1 MQQYHRPNP
10 RSRPTVLT
18 FKINFFYIDSRLSRY
33 NTRTIRFCKKDS
45 KLSIPIYTYDAVIVG
60 AGLAGCAAARE
71 LKNAG
76 KNVAV
81 ITKLHP
87 LRSHSGAA
95 QGGINAAL
103 SSEDSIELHEF
114 DTVKGS
120 DYLADQDAVEFMCQK
135 APETV
140 RWAEGMGA
148 TFSRRDD
155 GQIAQRPFGGQS
167 SPRACY
173 AKDRVGLTLLQT
185 IYEQAF
191 RIGVNFLDEWYAAD
205 IIYKDGKVSG
215 VIAFHIRDMQIAIFN
230 AKSVMFATG
239 GYARS
244 FKINSNAH
252 ANTGDGLSIVARHGL
267 PLEDMEFVQFH
278 PSGLSGNGVLISEAA
293 RGEGGRLFNSKGE
306 RFMEK
311 YAPNAL
317 ELASRDVVSRAIMNE
332 IREGRGVGPRK
343 DAVYLDVTHLGKDL
357 IMERLPELRDL
368 AITFLGLDM
377 IKEPILISATA
388 HYSMGGIPVDIPGHV
403 RKNNDEFVEGFYAAG
418 ECSCVSVH
426 GANRL
431 GANSVLE
438 ALLFGRFVGKTMVD
452 EIEDIELRP
461 ATQEDAQKAV
471 DEIDWV
477 LTNNGKES
485 VSILREELQEC
496 MTHNAGA
503 FRTEQS
509 LQDAIEK
516 VNELRERYKHI
527 RINDKSKVFNTE
539 LQEALEFGHML
550 DYSKFIVESAIAR
563 KESRGAHFR
572 EDFDKRNDTDFLKH
586 TMAYMDETG
595 AISLDYMD
603 VVLGKHELKE
613 RTY

>member
-1 MQQYHRPNP
+1 M
-10 RSRPTVLT
+10 SVAV
-18 FKINFFYIDSRLSRY
+18 
-33 NTRTIRFCKKDS
+33 
-45 KLSIPIYTYDAVIVG
+45 YTYDAVIVG
-60 AGLAGCAAARE
+60 AGLAGLAAARE
-71 LKNAG
+71 LKKEG

-103 SSEDSIELHEF
+103 SPKDSVELHEF

-120 DYLADQDAVEFMCQK
+120 DYLADQDAVEFMCSN

-140 RWAEGMGA
+140 RWIERMGA
-148 TFSRRDD
+148 AFSRNDE
-155 GQIAQRPFGGQS
+155 GKIAQRPFGGQS
-167 SPRACY
+167 HPRACF
-173 AKDRVGLTLLQT
+173 AKDRTGLTLLQT
-185 IYEQAF
+185 IYEQSL
-191 RIGVNFLDEWYAAD
+191 RLGVKFWDEWYVND

-215 VIAFHIRDMQIAIFN
+215 VVAFNIRDMQTAIFN
-230 AKSVMFATG
+230 AKAVMFATG

-293 RGEGGRLFNSKGE
+293 RGEGGKLYNSEGE

-317 ELASRDVVSRAIMNE
+317 ELASRDVVSRAIQME

-343 DAVYLDVTHLGKDL
+343 DAVYLDLTHLGKEK
-357 IMERLPELRDL
+357 IMQRLPELRDL
-368 AITFLGLDM
+368 ALTFLGLDM

-388 HYSMGGIPVDIPGHV
+388 HYSMGGIPVDIKGHV
-403 RKNNDEFVEGFYAAG
+403 RKNTKEFVEGFYAAG

-438 ALLFGRFVGKTMVD
+438 ALLFGRYVGKSIV
-452 EIEDIELRP
+452 EDLDKIELRE
-461 ATQEDAQKAV
+461 ACEDDAKNALS
-471 DEIDWV
+471 EIKWV
-477 LTNNGKES
+477 LTNNGKENFYR
-485 VSILREELQEC
+485 LREELQQC
-496 MTHNAGA
+496 MTDNAGV
-503 FRTEQS
+503 FRTEET
-509 LQDAIEK
+509 LKIAKEK
-516 VNELRERYKHI
+516 IKELRERYKNI
-527 RINDKSKVFNTE
+527 RIKDKSKMFNTE
-539 LQEALEFGHML
+539 LQEAIEFGHML
-550 DYSKFIVESAIAR
+550 DYSAFIVEGAIAR

-572 EDFDKRNDTDFLKH
+572 EDYQKRDDENFLKH
-586 TMAYMDETG
+586 TIGYMDSEG
-595 AISLDYMD
+595 NIKLEYMD
-603 VVLGKHELKE
+603 VVPGKFEPKE

>member
-1 MQQYHRPNP
+1 MG
-10 RSRPTVLT
+10 
-18 FKINFFYIDSRLSRY
+18 
-33 NTRTIRFCKKDS
+33 
-45 KLSIPIYTYDAVIVG
+45 IPIYTYDAIVVG

-71 LKNAG
+71 LQVAG
-76 KNVAV
+76 KKVAV

-103 SSEDSIELHEF
+103 SDKDSVELHEF

-120 DYLADQDAVEFMCQK
+120 DYLADQDAVEFMCK
-135 APETV
+135 NAPETI
-140 RWAEGMGA
+140 RWVERMGA
-148 TFSRRDD
+148 AFSRSAD
-155 GQIAQRPFGGQS
+155 GKIAQRPFGGQS

-173 AKDRVGLTLLQT
+173 AKDRTGLTLLQT

-191 RIGVNFLDEWYAAD
+191 RSGVKFWDEWYVSD

-215 VIAFHIRDMQIAIFN
+215 VVAFNIRDMQVAIFN

-244 FKINSNAH
+244 YKINSNAH

-293 RGEGGRLFNSKGE
+293 RGEGGRLFNSLGE

-311 YAPNAL
+311 YAPNAM
-317 ELASRDVVSRAIMNE
+317 ELASRDVVSRAILNE

-343 DAVYLDVTHLGKDL
+343 DAVYIDVTHLGKDL

-368 AITFLGLDM
+368 ALTFLGLDM

-388 HYSMGGIPVDIPGHV
+388 HYSMGGIPVNIAGNV
-403 RKNNDEFVEGFYAAG
+403 RKNNTEFVEGFYAAG

-438 ALLFGRFVGKTMVD
+438 ALLFGRYVGKTMVD
-452 EIEDIELRP
+452 EIDAITLRP
-461 ATQEDAQKAV
+461 ATKEDAQRAL
-471 DEIDWV
+471 DEINFV
-477 LTNNGKES
+477 LSNNGTET
-485 VSILREELQEC
+485 IPALREELQQC
-496 MTHNAGA
+496 MTANAGA
-503 FRTEQS
+503 FRTGETLS
-509 LQDAIEK
+509 IASTKIK
-516 VNELRERYKHI
+516 ELRERFQHI
-527 RINDKSKVFNTE
+527 RIKDKSKVFNTE
-539 LQEALEFGHML
+539 MQEAIEFGHML
-550 DYSKFIVESAIAR
+550 DYSAFIVESAIER
-563 KESRGAHFR
+563 KESRGAHYR
-572 EDFDKRNDTDFLKH
+572 EDYLARDDENFLKH
-586 TMAYMDETG
+586 TMAYMDQEG
-595 AISLDYMD
+595 NISLEYMD
-603 VVLGKHELKE
+603 VVLGKHELKA
-613 RTY
+613 RNY

>member
-1 MQQYHRPNP
+1 M
-10 RSRPTVLT
+10 
-18 FKINFFYIDSRLSRY
+18 
-33 NTRTIRFCKKDS
+33 
-45 KLSIPIYTYDAVIVG
+45 SIPIYTYDAIVVG

-71 LKNAG
+71 LQNAG
-76 KNVAV
+76 KKVAV

-95 QGGINAAL
+95 QGGVNAAF
-103 SSEDSIELHEF
+103 SDEDSIELHEF

-135 APETV
+135 APGTI
-140 RWAEGMGA
+140 RWLERMGA
-148 TFSRRDD
+148 AFSRTAD
-155 GQIAQRPFGGQS
+155 GKIAQRPFGGQS

-173 AKDRVGLTLLQT
+173 AKDRTGLTMLQT
-185 IYEQAF
+185 IYEQAH
-191 RIGVNFLDEWYAAD
+191 RIGVKFWDEWYCAD

-215 VIAFHIRDMQIAIFN
+215 IVAFNIRDMQTAIFN

-244 FKINSNAH
+244 YKINSNAH

-293 RGEGGRLFNSKGE
+293 RGEGGRLLNSEGE

-311 YAPNAL
+311 YAPNAM
-317 ELASRDVVSRAIMNE
+317 ELASRDVVSRAILNE

-343 DAVYLDVTHLGKDL
+343 DAVFIDVTHLGKDL
-357 IMERLPELRDL
+357 IMERLPELREL

-388 HYSMGGIPVDIPGHV
+388 HYSMGGIPVNIAGNV
-403 RKNNDEFVEGFYAAG
+403 RKNNDEYVEGFYAAG
-418 ECSCVSVH
+418 ECACVSVH

-438 ALLFGRFVGKTMVD
+438 ALLFGRYVGKTMAAEVD
-452 EIEDIELRP
+452 GIELRP
-461 ATQEDAQKAV
+461 ATAEDATGALA
-471 DEIDWV
+471 EIDFM
-477 LTNNGKES
+477 LNNNGHET
-485 VSILREELQEC
+485 IPGLREELQQC
-496 MTHNAGA
+496 MTANAGA
-503 FRTEQS
+503 FRTKET
-509 LQDAIEK
+509 LDIAIKEIK
-516 VNELRERYKHI
+516 AIRKRFKDI
-527 RINDKSKVFNTE
+527 RIKDKSKVFNTE
-539 LQEALEFGHML
+539 LQEAMEFGHML
-550 DYSKFIVESAIAR
+550 DYSAFIVQSAEAR
-563 KESRGAHFR
+563 NESRGAHYR
-572 EDFDKRNDTDFLKH
+572 EDFDTRDDEKFLKH
-586 TMAYMDETG
+586 TMAYMDKDG
-595 AISLDYMD
+595 NIDLDYMD
-603 VVLGKHELKE
+603 VVLGKHELKA

>member
-1 MQQYHRPNP
+1 M
-10 RSRPTVLT
+10 
-18 FKINFFYIDSRLSRY
+18 
-33 NTRTIRFCKKDS
+33 
-45 KLSIPIYTYDAVIVG
+45 SIPIYTYDAIVVG

-71 LKNAG
+71 LQNAG
-76 KNVAV
+76 KKVAV

-95 QGGINAAL
+95 QGGINAAF
-103 SSEDSIELHEF
+103 SDKDSVELHEF

-120 DYLADQDAVEFMCQK
+120 DYLADQDAVEFMCSN
-135 APETV
+135 APETI
-140 RWAEGMGA
+140 RWVEKMGA
-148 TFSRRDD
+148 AFSRTAD
-155 GQIAQRPFGGQS
+155 GKIAQRPFGGQS

-173 AKDRVGLTLLQT
+173 AKDRTGLTLLQT
-185 IYEQAF
+185 IYEQAS
-191 RIGVNFLDEWYAAD
+191 RAGVKFWDEWYAAD

-215 VIAFHIRDMQIAIFN
+215 VIAFNIRDMQMAIFN

-239 GYARS
+239 GYARAY
-244 FKINSNAH
+244 KINSNAH

-293 RGEGGRLFNSKGE
+293 RGEGGRLINSQGE

-311 YAPNAL
+311 YAPNAM
-317 ELASRDVVSRAIMNE
+317 ELASRDVVARAILNE
-332 IREGRGVGPRK
+332 IREGRGCGPRK

-357 IMERLPELRDL
+357 IMERLPELREL

-388 HYSMGGIPVDIPGHV
+388 HYSMGGIPVNIAGNV
-403 RKNNDEFVEGFYAAG
+403 RLNNDELIEGFYAAG

-438 ALLFGRFVGKTMVD
+438 ALLFGRYVGKTMTA
-452 EIEDIELRP
+452 EIDNIELRV
-461 ATQEDAQKAV
+461 ATQEDAATALA
-471 DEIDWV
+471 EINWA
-477 LTNNGKES
+477 LTNNGSEK
-485 VSILREELQEC
+485 VPVLREELQQS
-496 MTHNAGA
+496 MTANAGA
-503 FRTEQS
+503 FRTKET
-509 LQDAIEK
+509 LDIVIAKIK
-516 VNELRERYKHI
+516 ELRGRYKNI
-527 RINDKSKVFNTE
+527 RIKDKSKVFNTE

-550 DYSKFIVESAIAR
+550 DYSMFIVEAAVAR
-563 KESRGAHFR
+563 NESRGAHFR
-572 EDFDKRNDTDFLKH
+572 EDFDTRNDEEFLKH
-586 TMAYMDETG
+586 TMAYMDKDG
-595 AISLDYMD
+595 NIKLDYMD
-603 VVLGKHELKE
+603 VVLGKHELKA